1 MIVRCQLDCAAM
13 CTAATFGQRRL
24 SVSLELTGSDHSIM
38 GMKSQAVESPVPRVK
53 QPFRING
60 AEQLVLAVAAVKV
73 RDHECY

>member
-1 MIVRCQLDCAAM
+1 
-13 CTAATFGQRRL
+13 
-24 SVSLELTGSDHSIM
+24 M

-73 RDHECY
+73 QDHECD